1 MNELKITRAANKPI
15 EIRLR
20 RTGVSPPVVVP
31 ELMPGQQLLT
41 AAKAVHH
48 DLGEHSQPVQRVY
61 LELDTKGRVAPRFDW
76 YGRDG
81 DLDGNVQDGSPF
93 ERRSR
98 ALGHLRY
105 TRNMKKRRALEMLR
119 LRDMPFPFQPPTPT
133 SPSPDAQPAKDAI
146 PLDLHVKVRE
156 HNAAMRRSGN
166 PEWSMTNPATLAKI
180 AIRAG
185 EKDALERIDLFL
197 SLLANGRP
205 TDRSYV
211 GDNDLLKKHH
221 PWRTTGMSE
230 ALLAKHFVSPLER
243 GDLHYADLHEVLFKA
258 GKGPSLGNFSGG
270 ASIGG
275 GRRISV
281 DGPGIRDAVAKGA
294 VVDELGHLRCPPL
307 TPGAMQFT
315 NWKLEGCGSVR
326 KTTRKKI
333 QLTVDELKD
342 FADFGGN
349 VVSSADIAKYQAEA
363 RGQTIGATPSIRR
376 RKALAARLR
385 KPAPKIG
392 DEVQKTT
399 LGAMIE
405 KSRKDAV
412 RINLDADAEPIEGI
426 SMPRSEMGLT
436 LSADDVI
443 QRGTVTDDGQARIVE
458 WLNAAMS
465 EPPRPGAIGT
475 IATITQVQPPYRP
488 REANQP
494 PLSGRAQELAD
505 QANGDFAKFM
515 ELLDNEEV
523 IIFDFETTGMG
534 ADGNV
539 PVEVAAQRVRNGKVI
554 EKLHLYMN
562 PERPL
567 GEWSSKNLQDDSG
580 NTLTNEWL
588 AGQPPIADQMKAL
601 TDFMGSSIII
611 AHNAPFDV
619 GILDEHLQKNNIDF
633 KPAGVLDTLVLSRQ
647 VIPKGETP
655 NGSYALPAMAE
666 HFGVNLKEWHTAWAD
681 TAALTGVLNGLAEY
695 GRTHE
700 VDPSVL
706 DSAAQAERYAA
717 ESQKYAEEMSVF
729 VPAMAAHKER
739 WGTERG
745 IMRMDIHDVFD
756 EKLNGSQGE
765 RQQAFD
771 AVVDMASQEG
781 EPSVLRLSDGAAIDV
796 AEVMSQPVQSTAST
810 ISPATARIQD
820 AKTRLEAAFKQLEG
834 ADNMNLDA
842 FDSKQL
848 KAMMTEWQKVPG
860 FEWIDPENPDHLWL
874 AVDQGASNLLQLV
887 EGSSP
892 EERAV
897 WRRWYE
903 AANQFSVDLGDH
915 HEVST
920 ETAAAVIAVLSPTQD
935 WNGNIALADHM
946 MSLLNDKDFTVNDEL
961 AGRIAAS
968 MLASHRSKRAADGGL
983 TNKIAK
989 TEGKLTDARTKLVEL
1004 TSTNASPEA
1013 LAKVRKEIDEH
1024 EKALRELRIEFDTP
1038 PIKASELSGKK
1049 LNQLDEDALARA
1061 VRFHAQFDG
1070 GKYMKQPPVDGKGDS
1085 LRMYSMAV
1093 ESDASFTLGHSE
1105 TKVRV
1110 QSTAQYKKAIAVY
1123 KADKNRKANLNVID
1137 KQLGRGSKVRS
1148 FYNNIL
1154 QPNDT
1159 KYADVTADT
1168 HQFGAAT
1175 LVPVAASHNVLD
1187 AVFKSSNAT
1196 GASAAYPLVRAMTV
1210 LAASRWNAETGDDL
1224 APRALQ
1230 SVAWEKIRQLI
1241 PTRFPDANGDM
1252 KSDSSLKSYI
1262 TDTAAQVARLT
1273 SGPKPKRRDLAG
1285 RQLELLDDL
1294 STRLQRTP
1302 KRDRAAVLDAW
1313 RAEHNLPRI
1322 QPKDRLAKEV
1332 KVKNGQAFEVDKET
1346 GEIIE
1351 NSVET
1356 VSKKK
1361 K

>member
-1 MNELKITRAANKPI
+1 MNELKITRAANKPL
-15 EIRLR
+15 EIRMR
-20 RTGVSPPVVVP
+20 RTGVSPPIVVP
-31 ELMPGQQLLT
+31 DLMPGQRLLT
-41 AAKAVHH
+41 AEKSYHV
-48 DLGEHSQPVQRVY
+48 DLGEHSAPVPRIY
-61 LELDTKGRVAPRFDW
+61 LDLDSKGRVAPRFDW

-81 DLDGNVQDGSPF
+81 DLDGTVQDGSPF

-105 TRNMKKRRALEMLR
+105 TRNMKKRRALELLR
-119 LRDMPFPFQPPTPT
+119 LRDMPFPFEPATP
-133 SPSPDAQPAKDAI
+133 SSSSVQAQPAKQVA
-146 PLDLHVKVRE
+146 PLDLHAKVRE
-156 HNAAMRRSGN
+156 HNAEMRRAGK

-185 EKDALERIDLFL
+185 EKDAQERIELFL
-197 SLLANGRP
+197 GVLANGRP
-205 TDRSYV
+205 SDRTYV

-221 PWRTTGMSE
+221 PWRVNGMSE
-230 ALLAKHFVSPLER
+230 ALMVKHIVPPLER
-243 GDLHYADLHEVLFKA
+243 EDLHYADLHGALFKA

-275 GRRISV
+275 GRRLSV

-333 QLTVDELKD
+333 QLTVDELKN
-342 FADFGGN
+342 FTDFGGS
-349 VVSSADIAKYQAEA
+349 VVSSADIAKYTAEA

-376 RKALAARLR
+376 RKAVAARLR
-385 KPAPKIG
+385 RPAPGIG

-412 RINLDADAEPIEGI
+412 QINLAGDAAPIEGI
-426 SMPRSEMGLT
+426 SVPRSEMGLT
-436 LSADDVI
+436 LSVDDVLKN
-443 QRGTVTDDGQARIVE
+443 GVATGDGEARIVE

-488 REANQP
+488 READQP

-567 GEWSSKNLQDDSG
+567 GDWSSKNLQDDAG
-580 NTLTNEWL
+580 NRLTNEWL

-601 TDFMGSSIII
+601 TDFMGESIII

-655 NGSYALPAMAE
+655 NYKLPAMAE
-666 HFGVNLKEWHTAWAD
+666 YFGVNLKEWHTAWAD

-695 GRTHE
+695 GRTHQ
-700 VDPSVL
+700 VDSSVL
-706 DSAAQAERYAA
+706 DSAAQAERYAVA
-717 ESQKYAEEMSVF
+717 SQKYAEEMSVF
-729 VPAMAAHKER
+729 VPAMDAYEKR
-739 WGTERG
+739 WGTKSG
-745 IMRMDIHDVFD
+745 VMRMDIHDVFD
-756 EKLNGSQGE
+756 EKLNGSQRE

-796 AEVMSQPVQSTAST
+796 AEVMAQPVQSTVST

-848 KAMMTEWQKVPG
+848 KAMMAEWQKVPG

-887 EGSSP
+887 EGASP

-903 AANQFSVDLGDH
+903 AANQYSIDLGNH

-946 MSLLNDKDFTVNDEL
+946 MSLLNDKNFTVDDAL
-961 AGRIAAS
+961 AERIAAS
-968 MLASHRSKRAADGGL
+968 MVASYRSKRGPEGSL
-983 TNKIAK
+983 TKKIAK
-989 TEGKLTDARTKLVEL
+989 TEDELTLSRSNLVEL
-1004 TSTNASPEA
+1004 MTTNASPKAVDA
-1013 LAKVRKEIDEH
+1013 LRKQIDEN
-1024 EKALRELRIEFDTP
+1024 EKKLKELHLEFDTP
-1038 PIKASELSGKK
+1038 PVKAADLKGKK
-1049 LNQLDEDALARA
+1049 LDQLDEDALARA

-1093 ESDASFTLGHSE
+1093 EPDASFTLGHSD

-1241 PTRFPDANGDM
+1241 PTRFPDAKGEM

-1262 TDTAAQVARLT
+1262 TDTAAQIARLT

-1285 RQLELLDDL
+1285 RQLDLLDDL
-1294 STRLQRTP
+1294 STRLQRSP
-1302 KRDRAAVLDAW
+1302 KRDRAAVLEAW
-1313 RAEHNLPRI
+1313 RLEHKLPRLR
-1322 QPKDRLAKEV
+1322 PKDRLSKEV
-1332 KVKNGQAFEVDKET
+1332 KVKDGKKFEVDKET

-1351 NSVET
+1351 IPAEVTST
-1356 VSKKK
+1356 KKK
-1361 K
+1361 